1 MKFALQKEALQTLER
16 GITNSR
22 KRHYRIQKNALQN
35 PEKRITEFRKTHL
48 KPVFLNVLRILVKG
62 ITKSRKAYYKEC
74 SCISVVWVVLVAQTK
89 QIPNLWIVRDGKN
102 VLLFLVV
109 AHLKDVVK
117 ERLV

>member
-1 MKFALQKEALQTLER
+1 MKFALQKEALQTPER

-22 KRHYRIQKNALQN
+22 KRHYKLQKNALQN

-62 ITKSRKAYYKEC
+62 ITKYRKAYYKEC
-74 SCISVVWVVLVAQTK
+74 SLHQCTVGSLVAQTK
-89 QIPNLWIVRDGKN
+89 HIPNLWIVRDGKN

-109 AHLKDVVK
+109 AHLTQDSV
-117 ERLV
+117 